1 MKRISIKTI
10 LLVCILTVNIT
21 TLFTLSGILK
31 KNTKQEKYSYNNSIS
46 ISERDAIKYYEVKK
60 GDLNKCEIING
71 YICYSSSQFKEY
83 VIDTSDIWNIFD
95 EVCQGQILGSFDG
108 SSVESS
114 CNGRIVSVDE
124 EAGKKKI
131 KIYDYSQTEVEVSFS
146 YSSYYSHDF
155 SQDSF
160 YFEIGNKKYDL
171 SYKNVLYDET
181 SYSSIN
187 VVFNIDNSNL
197 FIKEG
202 YQIEVKFVEEIF
214 QGAFYIEDIMI
225 LEPGVELTLNYVENG
240 TIKNIRVFCERV
252 IDQNYYIISG
262 MGLKE
267 GMKLYV

>member
-1 MKRISIKTI
+1 M
-10 LLVCILTVNIT
+10 
-21 TLFTLSGILK
+21 
-31 KNTKQEKYSYNNSIS
+31 
-46 ISERDAIKYYEVKK
+46 
-60 GDLNKCEIING
+60 
-71 YICYSSSQFKEY
+71 
-83 VIDTSDIWNIFD
+83 
-95 EVCQGQILGSFDG
+95 
-108 SSVESS
+108 
-114 CNGRIVSVDE
+114 
-124 EAGKKKI
+124 
-131 KIYDYSQTEVEVSFS
+131 EVSFS

-214 QGAFYIEDIMI
+214 QGVFYIEDIMI